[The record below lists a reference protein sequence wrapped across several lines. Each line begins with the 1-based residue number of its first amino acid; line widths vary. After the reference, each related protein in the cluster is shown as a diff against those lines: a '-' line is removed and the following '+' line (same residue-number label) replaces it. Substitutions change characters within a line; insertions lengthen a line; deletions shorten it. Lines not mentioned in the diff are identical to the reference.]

1 MSGLRAVV
9 WLWEVEPGALELDF
23 AKRQTKLALRI
34 EVCVMHVP
42 LSGNPR
48 LYLAKGVKK
57 PSQLSFGSAYVRTN
71 PREVEI
77 VPFGS
82 ERRIQ

>member
-1 MSGLRAVV
+1 MSGLGAVV

-23 AKRQTKLALRI
+23 AKRVTKQTLRI
-34 EVCVMHVP
+34 KFCVMHIP